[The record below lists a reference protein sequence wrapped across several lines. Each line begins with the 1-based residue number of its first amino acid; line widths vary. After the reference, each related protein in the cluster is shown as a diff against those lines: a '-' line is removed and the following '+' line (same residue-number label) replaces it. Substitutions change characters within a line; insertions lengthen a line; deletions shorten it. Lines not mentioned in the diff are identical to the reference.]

1 LGGGSLGG
9 GAAGYAGGFISTFI
23 QTGDLGKA
31 HSAGIEGAKSGV
43 LMGGAIGTTTGAYGG
58 YKYAKSHNLDPW
70 TGKNRYPSNNGFEGQ
85 PLSTELQPGQIIDRY
100 GNNETG
106 RYFAPEGT
114 PIGNRSLPPGANTN
128 TYNAYEILKPFPVQS
143 GITAPFYG
151 QPGGGVQYYSPN
163 MNVLQLTNQGY
174 IRPIIK

>member
-1 LGGGSLGG
+1 MGG

-70 TGKNRYPSNNGFEGQ
+70 TGKSLAPPS
-85 PLSTELQPGQIIDRY
+85 P
-100 GNNETG
+100 
-106 RYFAPEGT
+106 
-114 PIGNRSLPPGANTN
+114 
-128 TYNAYEILKPFPVQS
+128 
-143 GITAPFYG
+143 
-151 QPGGGVQYYSPN
+151 SPN
-163 MNVLQLTNQGY
+163 NVDALINSASDTSVRQHGETQGFVQGDAQTIFQDLTKGAQHIRDNLYKLPDGTY
-174 IRPIIK
+174 INYHSSTVNGLPTIDINKGGHIYKIRVK